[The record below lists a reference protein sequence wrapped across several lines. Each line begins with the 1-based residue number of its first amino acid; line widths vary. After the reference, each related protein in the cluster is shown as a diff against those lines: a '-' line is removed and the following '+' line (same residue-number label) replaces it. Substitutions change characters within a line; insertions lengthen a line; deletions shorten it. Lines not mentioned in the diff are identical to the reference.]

1 MMKDYRAYTKR
12 ASFMESKPWRAR
24 HGMDTMDKECHEGQ
38 MINPLTGRC
47 IKIRKAP
54 NPSWSRV
61 RTCVEGQ
68 MINPLTGRCIK
79 VRVPV
84 MKMKRTCVDGQ
95 MINPLTGR
103 CIKIRKAP
111 DPSWSRVR
119 TCVDGQMINPL
130 TGRCIKIRVP
140 VMKIC
145 PPGKMINPLT
155 GRCINEERRRYTKK
169 AKKPLA
175 NNWMLNYIK

>member
-24 HGMDTMDKECHEGQ
+24 HGMDTMDKECQE
-38 MINPLTGRC
+38 
-47 IKIRKAP
+47 
-54 NPSWSRV
+54 
-61 RTCVEGQ
+61 
-68 MINPLTGRCIK
+68 
-79 VRVPV
+79 
-84 MKMKRTCVDGQ
+84 
-95 MINPLTGR
+95 
-103 CIKIRKAP
+103 
-111 DPSWSRVR
+111 
-119 TCVDGQMINPL
+119 GQMINPL